1 MAKKSRRTIAIVG
14 TAPST
19 RKLVNEEPDEVE
31 RWGLGAAWETT
42 HKIDRYFEVHDRE
55 WLMHRSMKR
64 GAYWR
69 YLDFLQHFDGPI
81 YMMGTM
87 KGSIPKALDYP
98 IDEVIEEF
106 GRYFT
111 SSVAYMLAVA
121 IMEKPNQIK
130 LYGVDF
136 MTDMEVYT
144 HQRSALEYL
153 IGHAKGRGID
163 VWVPDASPILKAPLY
178 GRPEAHVMNYDA
190 LLERKASLERDEK
203 LLVERLVSVRGGLTE
218 VDHWIGQAKGMDMTR
233 GVPDGAPLFVGA
245 GKAEQPSPEDYTL
258 NDEGQLVH
266 PDEKP
271 LPSENG
277 IVATDINKQ
286 PVDA

>member
-1 MAKKSRRTIAIVG
+1 
-14 TAPST
+14 
-19 RKLVNEEPDEVE
+19 
-31 RWGLGAAWETT
+31 
-42 HKIDRYFEVHDRE
+42 
-55 WLMHRSMKR
+55 
-64 GAYWR
+64 
-69 YLDFLQHFDGPI
+69 
-81 YMMGTM
+81 
-87 KGSIPKALDYP
+87 
-98 IDEVIEEF
+98 
-106 GRYFT
+106 
-111 SSVAYMLAVA
+111 
-121 IMEKPNQIK
+121 
-130 LYGVDF
+130 
-136 MTDMEVYT
+136 
-144 HQRSALEYL
+144 
-153 IGHAKGRGID
+153 
-163 VWVPDASPILKAPLY
+163 
-178 GRPEAHVMNYDA
+178 MNYDA